1 MMYQMLNYILE
12 TCGQYPFVQEDIGIE
27 ELVFNF
33 ALPPGHNIV
42 MNTGALQFAQF
53 IFTK

>member
-1 MMYQMLNYILE
+1 MLNYILE

-33 ALPPGHNIV
+33 ALPPGHNV
-42 MNTGALQFAQF
+42 LMNTGAL
-53 IFTK
+53 